1 MENGKIAGGLMVD
14 LQLPEALRKKS
25 VGGEINDSEFRWEII
40 VKYSGDLEQ
49 YHEQIPFEVE
59 YINEN
64 VAIVFLNPADIL
76 EFARL
81 PEVEYI
87 EAPRRLWFQLEE
99 SRREICLTPLQVQE
113 NNRNDNLFG
122 EGVIVA
128 VIDSGIDYA
137 HPDFRKEDGTTRI
150 IGLWDQ
156 TLDPLDL
163 QSTEQETGTIYS
175 PPEGYLLG
183 VFFSEEQINE
193 ALRQNTRSEQQ
204 RLLPSMDYSGHGT
217 HVTGIA
223 CGNGQ
228 VSNGVYRGVATKAD
242 ILVVKIGDA
251 EGITFPRTTRLLEAI
266 NFVIDFA
273 RQRNQPVA
281 INLSFGNNAG
291 PHTGGGI
298 ISEYLN
304 REALKWKNCICVGT
318 GNEGTTGRHK
328 EGVLSSNQ
336 TEEFSCVFGPEQGSL
351 YMELWK
357 SYEDNFQ
364 IELVSPSREIVTIE
378 KNDEGKIRKY
388 DFSDC
393 ILVVNYGEPTP
404 FEILQEIYLEWIPK
418 GESLKEGV
426 WTFRFLAGKVVDG
439 RYDLW
444 LPTGAN
450 IQLQTRFLNPNVS
463 TTLTTPSSTNRL
475 ISVGAFDGNTGEI
488 AAFSGRGYTRNG
500 LQKPDLVAPGVDILS
515 TAPNNSY
522 TVRSGTSMAVPF
534 VTGAC
539 ALLMEWGIVRG
550 NDGYLYG
557 ERMKAFLRAG
567 AVPVGREPVPN
578 SVEGYGSLC
587 IKQSLPES

>member
-1 MENGKIAGGLMVD
+1 MENGKIAGGLLVD
-14 LQLPEALRKKS
+14 LQLPEILRQKTI
-25 VGGEINDSEFRWEII
+25 GGEINDSEYRWEVI

-49 YHEQIPFEVE
+49 YRTQIPFEVE

-64 VAIVFLNPADIL
+64 VAIVFLNPSDL
-76 EFARL
+76 LSFAKI

-99 SRREICLTPLQVQE
+99 ARREICVNALQVQE

-128 VIDSGIDYA
+128 IIDSGIDYA

-156 TLDPLDL
+156 TLDPSKL
-163 QSTEQETGTIYS
+163 QTEGEESIETYN

-183 VFFSEEQINE
+183 VFFSETQINE
-193 ALRQNTRSEQQ
+193 ALRQSTKAEQQ
-204 RLLPSMDYSGHGT
+204 RLVPSMDYSGHGT
-217 HVTGIA
+217 HVAGIA
-223 CGNGQ
+223 CGNGR
-228 VSNGVYRGVATKAD
+228 VSGGAYRGVATKAD

-251 EGITFPRTTRLLEAI
+251 QGVTFPRTTRLLEAI

-281 INLSFGNNAG
+281 VNLSFGNNAG
-291 PHTGGGI
+291 PHTGEGI

-304 REALKWKNCICVGT
+304 REALKWKTCICVGT

-328 EGVLSSNQ
+328 EGVLSSYQ
-336 TEEFSCVFGPEQGSL
+336 TEEFSCAFGPEQGSL
-351 YMELWK
+351 YMEMWK
-357 SYEDNFQ
+357 SYEDNFEIQ
-364 IELVSPSREIVTIE
+364 LISPSRESVTLQ

-393 ILVVNYGEPTP
+393 TLVVNYGEPTP
-404 FEILQEIYLEWIPK
+404 FEILQEIYMEWIPK
-418 GESLKEGV
+418 GDSLKEGI
-426 WTFRFLAGKVVDG
+426 WMFRFIPGKVVDG

-444 LPTGAN
+444 LPTGGN
-450 IQLQTRFLNPNVS
+450 IQLQTRFLTPSIS

-475 ISVGAFDGNTGEI
+475 ITVGAFDGNTGEI
-488 AAFSGRGYTRNG
+488 APFSGRGYTRNG
-500 LQKPDLVAPGVDILS
+500 LQKPDLVAPGVNILS

-522 TVRSGTSMAVPF
+522 AVRSGTSMATPF
-534 VTGAC
+534 VTGSC

-550 NDGYLYG
+550 NDGFLYG

-578 SVEGYGSLC
+578 PVEGYGSLC
-587 IKQSLPES
+587 VKQSLPEI

>member
-14 LQLPEALRKKS
+14 LQLPEALRQKS

-64 VAIVFLNPADIL
+64 VAIVFLNPTDIL

-156 TLDPLDL
+156 TLDPLDI
-163 QSTEQETGTIYS
+163 QTTEEETGTIYS

-204 RLLPSMDYSGHGT
+204 RLLPSVDYSGHGT

-291 PHTGGGI
+291 PHTGEGI

-328 EGVLSSNQ
+328 EGLLSSNQ

-393 ILVVNYGEPTP
+393 TLVVNYGEPTP

-426 WTFRFLAGKVVDG
+426 WTFRFLAEKVVDG

-450 IQLQTRFLNPNVS
+450 IQLQTRFLNPDVS

-567 AVPVGREPVPN
+567 AVPVEREPVPN
-578 SVEGYGSLC
+578 PVEGYGSLC